1 MISGVI
7 SIQPLSVEE
16 QMNSLGE
23 EDKFDWKEIF
33 SLFHRPD
40 VHDAEIKFSR
50 IDKNKIKK
58 ILVEKHD
65 FSEER
70 VDRQL
75 EKLEEMEEQNK
86 QKDLN
91 KWF

>member
-1 MISGVI
+1 
-7 SIQPLSVEE
+7 
-16 QMNSLGE
+16 MNE

-33 SLFHRPD
+33 ALFHKPNVVNSD
-40 VHDAEIKFSR
+40 LKLKKFDSS
-50 IDKNKIKK
+50 KIKK

-70 VDRQL
+70 VDKQL
-75 EKLEEMEEQNK
+75 EKLEEMEEKNK